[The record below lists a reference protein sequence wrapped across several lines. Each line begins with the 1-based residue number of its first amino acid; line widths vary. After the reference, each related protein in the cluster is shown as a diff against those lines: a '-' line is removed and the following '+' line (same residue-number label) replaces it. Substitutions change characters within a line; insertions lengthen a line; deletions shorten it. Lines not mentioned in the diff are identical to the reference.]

1 MFADKNSASRSRVV
15 VRGLTTPTTDL
26 AQAGRF
32 PKLDKAAALALNR
45 LYGRQHAAPLP
56 FRDEHYQALWDFNQR
71 SVPHSRA
78 YRFTLGQDT
87 GYIGLDMVAESML
100 LGERFSDMLPRELR
114 YLLMADALHPWAQG
128 AEKSLGL
135 RFEWNPPSTDE
146 KEPSASDI
154 EGAALFQLLKK
165 GADKGRSEGAGSARC
180 GGFIR
185 FDDSS
190 ALDRVS
196 QSLSA
201 LLTPTTPRTL
211 GWLQFPLS
219 FGIGTT
225 RLSLK
230 ELKSIEVGDIVS
242 VDERPLSSEGMLVEA
257 RIKGNPGIDIIGQV
271 KGFNITV
278 KHWKVQTMTQGNPNA
293 PDSSI
298 ESGGPHAPNVP
309 PDNLGGL
316 EVPLR
321 FEIGDLSVSLVDL
334 KHLQSGFI
342 FELPQPISHG
352 TVRILAHGNLLGTG
366 YLVAIGDR
374 LGVRVTAFI
383 PNKDD

>member
-1 MFADKNSASRSRVV
+1 MFTDKHSVNRSKVLVRSSATPTADLSEASRFPRV
-15 VRGLTTPTTDL
+15 
-26 AQAGRF
+26 
-32 PKLDKAAALALNR
+32 DKTAALALNR
-45 LYGRQHAAPLP
+45 MYGRRHAAALE
-56 FRDEHYQALWDFNQR
+56 FQSEKYQAQWDFEQR
-71 SVPHSRA
+71 TVPHSRA
-78 YRFTLGQDT
+78 YRFSLGEHV
-87 GYIGLDMVAESML
+87 GCIGLDMLAESML
-100 LGERFSDMLPRELR
+100 LGERFSDLLPRELR
-114 YLLMADALHPWAQG
+114 YLLLADALQPWVQST
-128 AEKSLGL
+128 EKVMGQ
-135 RFEWNPPSTDE
+135 RFEWNPPAASE
-146 KEPSASDI
+146 PEPSAADI
-154 EGAALFQLLKK
+154 ERAALFRLTK
-165 GADKGRSEGAGSARC
+165 EGEAGGRC

-185 FDDSS
+185 FDDSAAMELAATS
-190 ALDRVS
+190 MN
-196 QSLSA
+196 A
-201 LLTPTTPRTL
+201 LLAPPTPRTL

-225 RLSLK
+225 RLTLK

-278 KHWKVQTMTQGNPNA
+278 KQWKVQTMTQGNPNA

-298 ESGGPHAPNVP
+298 ESSGPHAPNVP

-321 FEIGDLSVSLVDL
+321 FEIGDLSVSLADL
-334 KHLQSGFI
+334 KHLQPGFI

-383 PNKDD
+383 PNKDE